1 MPPDIN
7 VALLYTDIGQLKA
20 QSEER
25 SKQTDELFK
34 LIREMSAKMA
44 TKDDIKELTLKV
56 ESGHLRIDNLH
67 DRVAELE
74 NDRKWVKTGVRAAIG
89 LPPLLAAL
97 AEDVRF
103 LIGHPG

>member
-34 LIREMSAKMA
+34 LIRDMSAKMA
-44 TKDDIKELTLKV
+44 TRDDIRELAGKI
-56 ESGHLRIDNLH
+56 EAGHVRIDDLH
-67 DRVAELE
+67 ARVATLE
-74 NDRKWVKTGVRAAIG
+74 TDRKWVKAGIGAAFG
-89 LPPLLAAL
+89 LPPFLAAI
-97 AEDVRF
+97 AEIIRF
-103 LIGHPG
+103 FVGHSG